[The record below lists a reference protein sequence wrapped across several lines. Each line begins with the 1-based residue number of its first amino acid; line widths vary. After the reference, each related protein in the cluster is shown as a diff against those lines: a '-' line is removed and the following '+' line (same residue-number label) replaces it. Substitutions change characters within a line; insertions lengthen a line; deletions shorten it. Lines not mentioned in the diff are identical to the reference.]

1 MFNWFDRLL
10 VKVAKKILNKY
21 APKGEFIAYIN
32 EQEEKILKRLGGY
45 GKPINE
51 TGIKSFFFKKVFE
64 WFAEK
69 ATPYVP
75 FLKTIQPWLSWINIG
90 IMVISW

>member
-51 TGIKSFFFKKVFE
+51 TGIKSFLRYIRCCSSIYFFK
-64 WFAEK
+64 
-69 ATPYVP
+69 
-75 FLKTIQPWLSWINIG
+75 
-90 IMVISW
+90 ISKMTCYCHS

>member
-51 TGIKSFFFKKVFE
+51 TGIKSFFSISSA
-64 WFAEK
+64 W
-69 ATPYVP
+69 T
-75 FLKTIQPWLSWINIG
+75 LGNIN
-90 IMVISW
+90 SHKSC